1 MEKKKKKPTKK
12 PGMVTYMCGRL
23 RQEDL
28 EFEASLDCT
37 MILCPQKTKHTKT
50 ELQSIDGN
58 TQC

>member
-1 MEKKKKKPTKK
+1 
-12 PGMVTYMCGRL
+12 MVTYMCGRL